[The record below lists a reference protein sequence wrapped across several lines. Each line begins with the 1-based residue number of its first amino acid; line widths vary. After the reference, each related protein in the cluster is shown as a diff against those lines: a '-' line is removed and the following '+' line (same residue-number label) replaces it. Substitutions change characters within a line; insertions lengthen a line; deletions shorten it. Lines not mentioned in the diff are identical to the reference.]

1 MYRSLRIFTSRNI
14 SIEEVSESHFLLYNL
29 SINQSS
35 LSQTRPFVTRKDR
48 DIENC
53 LRHGGERFSVAEG
66 SFSIISAKI
75 GGSKLPAGLVG
86 LIIPELIKIR
96 LERRRNK
103 GQRSESI
110 RPPESIL
117 TRTGIIVN

>member
-14 SIEEVSESHFLLYNL
+14 SIEKESESHFLLYNL

-35 LSQTRPFVTRKDR
+35 LSQTRPFATRKDR

-53 LRHGGERFSVAEG
+53 LRHGGERFSVGEG
-66 SFSIISAKI
+66 TFSIISAKI

-96 LERRRNK
+96 LECRRNK